1 MIMKGGKNIFT
12 LAVLTGCKK
21 KFAVPVRVV
30 ERSQLQQGFVNGM
43 ERASKGDET
52 SEIVASGKR
61 YSCSGTVMHKGE
73 ASSTIAYV

>member
-43 ERASKGDET
+43 ERASKET
-52 SEIVASGKR
+52 RRARLWQAVNVTVAPVR
-61 YSCSGTVMHKGE
+61 
-73 ASSTIAYV
+73 